1 MLQEVTEKLN
11 IASTTMKH
19 FLLLQGFMID
29 GFPVDLDQAEA
40 FVRDIG
46 PPAKVILFRAN
57 NNVLKGRLLSRC

>member
-1 MLQEVTEKLN
+1 M
-11 IASTTMKH
+11 
-19 FLLLQGFMID
+19 LLQGFMID